1 MDTVSGPYVLTKT
14 FNENAKQNLKMLIL
28 TEKGEKLTDIDF
40 GCGLKRFLFE
50 PENFIDE
57 DEIINEVEEQVNLY
71 ASYITLVNVNVKREE
86 HFVGLSIEYVIN
98 PTNTRQQDIFEV
110 TS

>member
-1 MDTVSGPYVLTKT
+1 MPKGYQPAIPLNMDTVSGPYV
-14 FNENAKQNLKMLIL
+14 
-28 TEKGEKLTDIDF
+28 LTDIDF